1 MKKTGIWLAALC
13 ACALV
18 LSVVAVHA
26 TPQAPANVAGTWTI
40 TMAPPAGGGGGGNG
54 GGGGGGNGG
63 GGRRG
68 GGGGP
73 ATFTFKQDGPKISG
87 TIPGF
92 NGGPDTTFEGTVSGN
107 DVSWWTKRT
116 MQDGT
121 EVTTTYKGTVDGDNM
136 KGTRS
141 SSMANSTARDFTAT
155 RSK

>member
-13 ACALV
+13 ACALL
-18 LSVVAVHA
+18 LSVVVVNA
-26 TPQAPANVAGTWTI
+26 TPQAPANVAGAWTI
-40 TMAPPAGGGGGGNG
+40 TMAPPAGGGGGGGNG
-54 GGGGGGNGG
+54 GGGG

-68 GGGGP
+68 GGGP
-73 ATFTFKQDGPKISG
+73 QVFTFKQDGAKITG

-92 NGGPDTTFEGTVSGN
+92 NGGPDTAFEGTVSGN
-107 DVSWWTKRT
+107 DVSWTVKRT

-121 EVTTTYKGTVDGDNM
+121 EIATTYKGTVDGDSM

-141 SSMANSTARDFTAT
+141 SNAPNATPRDFTAT